1 MPRNTRH
8 ARSLDPT
15 TALTFLAIALAAL
28 LLALTP
34 KPAPATGP
42 EILFDNTTDQPAQSV
57 PRAPTQF
64 RLHESRRIS
73 AIRTYHWNDGRGATP
88 GSIALEGPG
97 KRMFGPWQAEGRP
110 GRDGVADVYWEVRPD
125 IVLEPGLY
133 TVLDSDPGSW
143 SRNAGQR
150 SEGIARVLAWPP
162 AASAGSGAER
172 AAAGSGAP
180 AAARD
185 AAPAAL
191 DAQPGQATDG
201 GLAQA
206 ATDPPETAAAN
217 PPPTT
222 PADLLDEERSRE
234 LLSRFDPLP
243 PLSRL
248 LGDAR
253 ASAVAPRLDPGEFS
267 RLQYLG
273 AVSAVKQA
281 MSEVLGP
288 MSPSAAR
295 EFGARWD
302 AIYEYPADA
311 AVDYLNAAAPI
322 LGEILSLR
330 ATLAKTM
337 QAYDNFINQ
346 AQLAQ
351 FVGAPEAAHELMG
364 QAGRTAA
371 LLKALERG
379 LSDAVGRL
387 AALGELPDVS
397 AIKQNA
403 AQDYRRARNLLKE
416 LSGPQELSGEY
427 EPAPYQSV
435 QNPWHLSRDTPET
448 GLIRTEPSDYDVT
461 TYLEPLKSLGEDRV
475 LVYLCETDAD
485 GEKSSTLQ
493 LFERTADGSLVG
505 YTGGSEL
512 TRIVIQPTEDGF
524 RKIES
529 SIGPREFSEDVNEFS
544 EQVVGWLAQGRVP
557 DIDLV
562 WDVRVRNFEATH
574 VQYQARP
581 TDDEF
586 DWSNWETLVR
596 KHQREI
602 LAEFEGERSAF
613 AALAE
618 RVTLAEPVPAEHLYW
633 VLEDVEPFNR
643 HPTAQNDMA
652 LFVLDAEMEAT
663 YAAMMGQREYH
674 VPRPMMRHAR
684 RTSVSTSGLENTDRR
699 QVYDDSFNKGKP
711 VDTLHIDHRVDWTV
725 ETPVVA
731 QAGGDLVVE
740 IATEREVSR
749 PAQAVLLPSPFP
761 DLVAVL
767 TPQALEPDRRYKG
780 YAGDSVQSGLLTEH
794 LAAGPGR
801 VRQVS
806 RVRLP
811 FDKFSSDTGA
821 VVLTLGDSTLG
832 SLSSLSGAGVKLHF
846 SRRVMT
852 PEAAAELADTM
863 RGDLEQLAR
872 ADRDSREARQRDIA
886 RAEEEA
892 RLAQEAAEATRAF
905 HEATVDYEQHKA
917 AQFGAEL
924 EALTEEIRKSG
935 KPPSEEQQK
944 RIAALRF
951 NVISAQSNA
960 IAEQDRIRELETGR
974 YERSE
979 TPFDT
984 FARAQF
990 RRNIERNI
998 TRLEA
1003 LETQHSLAEKYISFL
1018 PEEERRQARQTLYD
1032 IAPDDLDKYR
1042 KLNAALK
1049 SKWQGH
1055 SEARLAVLDED
1066 LAWKEAQVEALE
1078 NIKTGADAALLAT
1091 SMMGGPQ
1098 AIALTYQFATGW
1110 AEKDLLTGVKQS
1122 VSMYSDAVDIAWSTY
1137 DGYQQGGWAGAAKA
1151 GGMSLALNKGLP
1163 FLLGKLGK
1171 QGDLPDD
1178 LPGGRIAKEADG
1190 LGSAARQADTGTPTR
1205 LLDARRVDDVASYKA
1220 ELEQAEQ
1227 QVKTFV
1233 SDYHAWRKG
1242 VKAGLPDDEVRA
1254 LHRKVVDSTAAIN
1267 QNPTAKGYL
1276 KYKAPPA
1283 TGRFFDKSLDDL
1295 HAQARARY
1303 YRTMREAGYSEHEIF
1318 AIRNAASSGSTGMD
1332 FDQALKEQPDYLPFR
1347 NSDGSVS
1354 LRRNHWLTK
1363 NGESVSR
1370 HQWQK
1375 DAQEAWNNAYREV
1388 SGGYSAPRS
1397 WEKMTTRIDPEAYRL
1412 MSVLDI
1418 RKDLG
1423 NIEEIM
1429 DGLDPKWVRQMSDV
1443 TLFKAGEML
1452 SDPNLSRLAG
1462 VREACRGTAK
1472 DLDGK
1477 FLPFIETRL
1486 AQLKRTDPSKLTASD
1501 RHNLD
1506 RLESALST
1514 FTRVR
1519 DSFDAIG
1526 KADLPPERWDDAI
1539 RQATGGKGIMQT
1551 IEDLGDLTQSLFM

>member
-8 ARSLDPT
+8 GSSRYPT
-15 TALTFLAIALAAL
+15 LALTFLAMALAGSLVAL
-28 LLALTP
+28 APT
-34 KPAPATGP
+34 PAPAAEP

-57 PRAPTQF
+57 PLRPTRF
-64 RLHESRRIS
+64 RLHETRRIG
-73 AIRTYHWNDGRGATP
+73 AIQTYHWNDGRGAPP
-88 GSIALEGPG
+88 GSVALEGPG
-97 KRMFGPWQAEGRP
+97 KRMLGPWQAEGRP
-110 GRDGVADVYWEVRPD
+110 GRNGVPDVYWEVRPD

-133 TVLDSDPGSW
+133 TVLDSDPGTW
-143 SRNAGQR
+143 SRNVGQR
-150 SEGIARVLAWPP
+150 SEGIARVLGWPLAATVGSGTDRIAAGTGAP
-162 AASAGSGAER
+162 TAASGVE
-172 AAAGSGAP
+172 
-180 AAARD
+180 
-185 AAPAAL
+185 PAAL
-191 DAQPGQATDG
+191 EAEPGRAADG
-201 GLAQA
+201 GLIQGA
-206 ATDPPETAAAN
+206 AGPADETASNSLPA
-217 PPPTT
+217 T
-222 PADLLDEERSRE
+222 PADLLDEDRSRE

-288 MSPSAAR
+288 VSPSAAR
-295 EFGARWD
+295 EFDARWD

-337 QAYDNFINQ
+337 QAYDNFMNQ

-379 LSDAVGRL
+379 LFDAVGRL

-397 AIKQNA
+397 AIRQNA
-403 AQDYRRARNLLKE
+403 AQNYRRAKNLLKE

-427 EPAPYQSV
+427 EPAPYHSL
-435 QNPWHLSRDTPET
+435 QNPWHLSRDTPEA
-448 GLIRTEPSDYDVT
+448 GLIRTEASDYDLPL
-461 TYLEPLKSLGEDRV
+461 YLEPLKSLGENRV

-485 GEKSSTLQ
+485 GEKTSWLQ
-493 LFERTADGSLVG
+493 LFERTAEGDLVG
-505 YTGGSEL
+505 YNGGSEL
-512 TRIVIQPTEDGF
+512 TRIVIEPTEEGF

-529 SIGPREFSEDVNEFS
+529 SIGPREFAEDVNDFS
-544 EQVVGWLAQGRVP
+544 EQIVDGLAKGRMP
-557 DIDLV
+557 DLDLV
-562 WDVRVRNFEATH
+562 WDVRVRHFAATH
-574 VQYQARP
+574 VQYQTRP
-581 TDDEF
+581 TDDAF
-586 DWSNWETLVR
+586 DWSGWESQAR

-613 AALAE
+613 TALAE
-618 RVTLAEPVPAEHLYW
+618 RVALPEPIPAEHLFW
-633 VLEDVEPFNR
+633 VLEDVEPFNQN
-643 HPTAQNDMA
+643 PTAQNDLA
-652 LFVLDAEMEAT
+652 LFVLDAEMEAA
-663 YAAMMGQREYH
+663 YAALMGEREYH

-699 QVYDDSFNKGKP
+699 QVYDESFKGGTTVDS
-711 VDTLHIDHRVDWTV
+711 LQIEHRVDWTV

-731 QAGGDLVVE
+731 QAGGGLVVE
-740 IATEREVSR
+740 ITAEREVSR

-767 TPQALEPDRRYKG
+767 TPQALEADRSYKG
-780 YAGDSVQSGLLTEH
+780 YAGDPVQTGLLTDH

-801 VRQVS
+801 MRQVS
-806 RVRLP
+806 RVNLP
-811 FDKFSSDTGA
+811 FDGFSSDTGA
-821 VVLTLGDSTLG
+821 VVLTLGDTSLG

-846 SRRVMT
+846 RRRVMT

-872 ADRDSREARQRDIA
+872 ADRDSRQARQRDIA
-886 RAEEEA
+886 RAEDEA
-892 RLAQEAAEATRAF
+892 RLAQETAEATRAF
-905 HEATVDYEQHKA
+905 HAATIDYEQRKA

-924 EALTEEIRKSG
+924 EALTDEIRKSG
-935 KPPSEEQQK
+935 QPPSEEQQK

-998 TRLEA
+998 NRLEA

-1018 PEEERRQARQTLYD
+1018 PEAERRQARQTLYD

-1055 SEARLAVLDED
+1055 SEARLAALDED

-1078 NIKTGADAALLAT
+1078 NIKTGADVALLAT

-1122 VSMYSDAVDIAWSTY
+1122 LSMYSDAVDIAWSTY

-1163 FLLGKLGK
+1163 FLLGKMGK
-1171 QGDLPDD
+1171 QGDLADD

-1190 LGSAARQADTGTPTR
+1190 LGRAARRAEAGTPTR
-1205 LLDARRVDDVASYKA
+1205 LPGQPRIDDVASYKA

-1254 LHRKVVDSTAAIN
+1254 LHRKVVDSTASIN

-1303 YRTMREAGYSEHEIF
+1303 YGTMRDAGYSEHEIF

-1347 NSDGSVS
+1347 TSDGSVS
-1354 LRRNHWLTK
+1354 LRRNRWLTK
-1363 NGESVSR
+1363 NGEIVSR

-1412 MSVLDI
+1412 MSVLDM

-1452 SDPNLSRLAG
+1452 NDPNLSRLAG

-1486 AQLKRTDPSKLTASD
+1486 AQLKRTNPSKLTASD
-1501 RHNLD
+1501 RHNLE

-1551 IEDLGDLTQSLFM
+1551 IQDLGDLTQSLFM